1 MIMIRSREE
10 KIIQLVSHIILTGVT
25 IAIVMPF
32 VLLFISSITE
42 ENTLIRN
49 GYSFIPEKFSFAAY
63 IYIFNQAGTIFR
75 AYGITIIVTIIGTL
89 INISISSMLAYG
101 LSLRKLPFK
110 RLISF
115 YVLFTMLFNGG
126 LVPSYLMWTGTFKI
140 TNTIWALILP
150 NYMLSAMNIILIRTY
165 YHSSI
170 PEALYE
176 AAEID
181 GASSFRVFLNIVL
194 PLGKPILIT
203 MGLFA
208 GLNYWND
215 WTNGLYYLRG
225 RSGERLYSIQNLLNR
240 MISQIQF
247 LATNSAASSLGE
259 EAARIPSASV
269 RMAIAFV
276 AMLPVLCIYPFL
288 QKYFQE
294 GIAMGAVKG

>member
-1 MIMIRSREE
+1 
-10 KIIQLVSHIILTGVT
+10 
-25 IAIVMPF
+25 
-32 VLLFISSITE
+32 
-42 ENTLIRN
+42 
-49 GYSFIPEKFSFAAY
+49 
-63 IYIFNQAGTIFR
+63 
-75 AYGITIIVTIIGTL
+75 
-89 INISISSMLAYG
+89 MLAYG
-101 LSLRKLPFK
+101 LSIRKLPFK
-110 RLISF
+110 RAISF
-115 YVLFTMLFNGG
+115 YILFTMLFNGG
-126 LVPSYLMWTGTFKI
+126 LVPSYLMWTDTFKI
-140 TNTIWALILP
+140 TNTIWALIVP
-150 NYMLSAMNIILIRTY
+150 NYMLSAMNVILIRTY
-165 YHSSI
+165 YVSSI

-181 GASSFRVFLNIVL
+181 GASPFSVFKNIVL

-225 RSGERLYSIQNLLNR
+225 SGGEKLYSIQNLLNR

-247 LATNSAASSLGE
+247 LAANATAATSLGA
-259 EAARIPSASV
+259 EASKIPSTGV

-276 AMLPVLCIYPFL
+276 AMLPILCIYPFL